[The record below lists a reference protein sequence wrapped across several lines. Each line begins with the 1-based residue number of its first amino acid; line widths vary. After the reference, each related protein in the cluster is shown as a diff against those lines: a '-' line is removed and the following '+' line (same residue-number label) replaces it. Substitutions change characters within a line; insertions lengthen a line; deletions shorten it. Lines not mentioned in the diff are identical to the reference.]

1 MTVNLKRVRKIVL
14 IVAVSLII
22 VVFVMVPLGIPP
34 NYLVLLFVVD
44 ILLWHVQLVMKIYE
58 QYTANLPELPDD
70 VQGRV
75 DKYNRPRAI
84 VAMLLICV
92 GLLPVVFPSVPIMV
106 SIIAAFLL
114 LVVLF
119 WFFVD
124 IFWDTGQREALKK
137 SLAS

>member
-1 MTVNLKRVRKIVL
+1 MNLKRVRKIVL
-14 IVAVSLII
+14 IVAVAPLIVLFAI
-22 VVFVMVPLGIPP
+22 APLGIPE
-34 NYLVLLFVVD
+34 NHLKLLTGVDVLTWNAWLV
-44 ILLWHVQLVMKIYE
+44 IKTYE
-58 QYTANLPELPDD
+58 RYTANLPELPDD
-70 VQGRV
+70 VQSRV
-75 DKYNRPRAI
+75 RTYNGPRAI
-84 VAMLLICV
+84 GAMFLICV

-106 SIIAAFLL
+106 SFIAALLL

>member
-1 MTVNLKRVRKIVL
+1 MNLKRVRKIVL
-14 IVAVSLII
+14 IVAVALLI

-75 DKYNRPRAI
+75 NRYNRPRAI
-84 VAMLLICV
+84 AAVFLICV
-92 GLLPVVFPSVPIMV
+92 GLLPLVIPSVPIMA
-106 SIIAAFLL
+106 SFIAALLL

-119 WFFVD
+119 WFSVD